1 VLNSRITILQNVSD
15 PGWLIET
22 EIKFHHS
29 QLVGEGIDVRLLNK
43 GVSTI
48 IQTKLLWNPV
58 AKDLKKRMI
67 TLPLKV

>member
-1 VLNSRITILQNVSD
+1 VLNSRFTILQNVSD

-22 EIKFHHS
+22 EIKFHQL

-48 IQTKLLWNPV
+48 LQTKLLWNPV

-67 TLPLKV
+67 MLPLKV